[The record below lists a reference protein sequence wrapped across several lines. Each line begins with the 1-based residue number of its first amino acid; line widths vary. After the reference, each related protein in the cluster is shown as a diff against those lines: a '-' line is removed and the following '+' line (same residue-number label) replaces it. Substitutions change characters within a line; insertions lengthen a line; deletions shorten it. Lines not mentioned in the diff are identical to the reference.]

1 MLRRTLRSLSLTVA
15 LLPLLAGVGCS
26 NRVEKTAE
34 EVKASHVRL
43 MARVQE
49 GKARWAWSGEP
60 AEASR
65 TGAAIESVLLPAW
78 KLKSRYDEWWETEGH
93 ETSSDTEFFMLPGAA
108 MDPHFE
114 SADAKWLFTE
124 PGLEQV
130 RSALLGAVA
139 EEFEGEQEDDLLPI
153 SYQALAAKGMVSLL
167 IRRDL
172 ERGDLESACQGLAA
186 LHRLGGWW
194 IARGGGLCS
203 LVGSSHLEMRFV
215 GDELGRKG
223 RKVPWTRADAERLAD
238 MTAHRLTLLEPDM
251 RALQW
256 DFWNVVQAGLPG
268 AEGRYSEEAA
278 AVLDLV
284 TEFADRE
291 DVVIE
296 RLEGILKRP
305 LQGAIEASRRTARE
319 AEGLVFDY
327 SYWQAA
333 QAYLSILSVQRSELE
348 TLQLALRSSL
358 DGEPRNRWSSR
369 GHRIQARVVGQFVE
383 AEETE
388 LDEFEAWT
396 VRVPLVTH

>member
-15 LLPLLAGVGCS
+15 LLPLLAGAGCS

-34 EVKASHVRL
+34 EVKASYGQL

-93 ETSSDTEFFMLPGAA
+93 EASSDTEFFMLPGAA

-172 ERGDLESACQGLAA
+172 ERGDHEAAVQGL
-186 LHRLGGWW
+186 
-194 IARGGGLCS
+194 
-203 LVGSSHLEMRFV
+203 V
-215 GDELGRKG
+215 
-223 RKVPWTRADAERLAD
+223 
-238 MTAHRLTLLEPDM
+238 
-251 RALQW
+251 ALQRFGELW
-256 DFWNVVQAGLPG
+256 LAREGVISSLTGFYLLQIRWEFWHLIQ
-268 AEGRYSEEAA
+268 EGVTAKVGEPMEEMI
-278 AVLDLV
+278 AVADLA
-284 TEFADRE
+284 TEFAGRE
-291 DVVIE
+291 SAMME
-296 RLEGILKRP
+296 TLESLLKRP
-305 LQGAIEASRRTARE
+305 LAEAVVEALRMADE
-319 AEGLVFDY
+319 AEDGIFEY
-327 SYWQAA
+327 WYWQAVHS
-333 QAYLSILSVQRSELE
+333 YLHGLATARSDLE
-348 TLQLALRSSL
+348 MLQLALK
-358 DGEPRNRWSSR
+358 
-369 GHRIQARVVGQFVE
+369 AR
-383 AEETE
+383 
-388 LDEFEAWT
+388 
-396 VRVPLVTH
+396 

>member
-93 ETSSDTEFFMLPGAA
+93 ETSSDTELFMLPGAA

-172 ERGDLESACQGLAA
+172 ERGDHEAAVQGLVA
-186 LHRLGGWW
+186 LQRFGELWL
-194 IARGGGLCS
+194 AREGVVSS
-203 LVGSSHLEMRFV
+203 LAGFYLLQMQFV
-215 GDELGRKG
+215 GDELGREA
-223 RKVPWTRADAERLAD
+223 REVAWTREDTERVLD
-238 MTAHRLTLLEPDM
+238 LTARALTALEPDL
-251 RALQW
+251 RPLRW
-256 DFWNVVQAGLPG
+256 EFWHLIQ
-268 AEGRYSEEAA
+268 EGVTAKVGEPMEEMI
-278 AVLDLV
+278 AVADLA
-284 TEFADRE
+284 TEFAGRE
-291 DVVIE
+291 SAMME
-296 RLEGILKRP
+296 TLESLLKRP
-305 LQGAIEASRRTARE
+305 LAEAVVEALRMADE
-319 AEGLVFDY
+319 AEGGIFEY
-327 SYWQAA
+327 WYWQAVHS
-333 QAYLSILSVQRSELE
+333 YLYGLATARSDLE
-348 TLQLALRSSL
+348 MLQLALK
-358 DGEPRNRWSSR
+358 
-369 GHRIQARVVGQFVE
+369 AR
-383 AEETE
+383 
-388 LDEFEAWT
+388 
-396 VRVPLVTH
+396 